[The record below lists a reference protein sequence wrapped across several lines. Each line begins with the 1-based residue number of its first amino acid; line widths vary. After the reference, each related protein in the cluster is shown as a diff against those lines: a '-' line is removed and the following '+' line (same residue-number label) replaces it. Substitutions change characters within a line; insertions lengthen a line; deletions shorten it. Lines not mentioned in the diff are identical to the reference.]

1 MYFKFG
7 IFWNSSFENILKY
20 FKQIL
25 QYNSKIAAEVK
36 ICINYQSCSYESTVN
51 ASKHSHFTVRLE
63 SLKEKRQALP
73 RLSQFSK
80 TTLNESTS
88 RDSHLTVLHAFRPVN
103 KQQKVTPVDL
113 ALGQHYLYTSGS
125 VTRLTIFN
133 GCTSLKRF
141 QFSSLSHA
149 WSTNVTSSNNDK
161 KGGDKYPL
169 QSFSKASKRQANVT
183 GA

>member
-1 MYFKFG
+1 MYLKYFKIFSNEIFHCISNLKYFIVFQIWNISLYFKFEIFWNISKYFEIFQIWNIPMYFKFG

-63 SLKEKRQALP
+63 SLKEKRQALT

-103 KQQKVTPVDL
+103 ETQK
-113 ALGQHYLYTSGS
+113 
-125 VTRLTIFN
+125 
-133 GCTSLKRF
+133 K
-141 QFSSLSHA
+141 
-149 WSTNVTSSNNDK
+149 
-161 KGGDKYPL
+161 
-169 QSFSKASKRQANVT
+169 
-183 GA
+183 